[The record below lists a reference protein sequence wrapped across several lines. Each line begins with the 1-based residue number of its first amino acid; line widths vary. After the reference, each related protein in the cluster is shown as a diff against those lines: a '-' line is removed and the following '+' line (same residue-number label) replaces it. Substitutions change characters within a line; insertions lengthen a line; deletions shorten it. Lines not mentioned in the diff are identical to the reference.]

1 MARATNLQSRSLW
14 HARLAQF
21 SNSQKTVHEFC
32 WSIGCSV
39 ATFYYWKRKL
49 AADAPPKTPSQ
60 SIDSSFI
67 PVTLRGPSSKR
78 LRFQLPGGT
87 RLSVL
92 ATDTATIA
100 MILDHDRR
108 GSQC

>member
-1 MARATNLQSRSLW
+1 MARAASLQSRNLW
-14 HARLAQF
+14 QARLAQF
-21 SNSQKTVHEFC
+21 TKSQQTVHEFC
-32 WSIGCSV
+32 WSVGCSV

-49 AADAPPKTPSQ
+49 AAEVPPKEPPR
-60 SIDSSFI
+60 SIDSGFI
-67 PVTLRGPSSKR
+67 PVTLRGPSSGR

-92 ATDTATIA
+92 ATDTAAIA

-108 GSQC
+108 GSRC

>member
-1 MARATNLQSRSLW
+1 MARAANLQSRSLW
-14 HARLAQF
+14 QARLAQF
-21 SNSQKTVHEFC
+21 TKSQQTVHQFC
-32 WSIGCSV
+32 WSVGCSA

-49 AADAPPKTPSQ
+49 AAEAPPKAPSQ
-60 SIDSSFI
+60 SIDSGFI
-67 PVTLRGPSSKR
+67 PFTLRGPSSTR